1 MWLFLVGGLMSKQL
15 RVTLVVGVAIAISLF
30 VSACGGNPSTTPAN
44 GGTTPTSGGST
55 ASKGLG
61 TPGEF
66 TCVQGSIT
74 ASGSTALAPLVQA
87 VAKDYEAK
95 CSGASITVNLGGS
108 KTGLSQVESGA
119 VQIGNSDIFRTSA
132 QADLV
137 DHQVAVVIFG
147 LAINSKVTGVT

>member
-1 MWLFLVGGLMSKQL
+1 MSKQL

-87 VAKDYEAK
+87 VR
-95 CSGASITVNLGGS
+95 G
-108 KTGLSQVESGA
+108 
-119 VQIGNSDIFRTSA
+119 R
-132 QADLV
+132 
-137 DHQVAVVIFG
+137 
-147 LAINSKVTGVT
+147 